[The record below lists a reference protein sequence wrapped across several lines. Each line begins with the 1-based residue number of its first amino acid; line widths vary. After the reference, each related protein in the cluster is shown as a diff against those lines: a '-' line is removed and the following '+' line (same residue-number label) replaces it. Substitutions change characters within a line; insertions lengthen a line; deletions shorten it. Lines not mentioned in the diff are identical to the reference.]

1 MSEKKTISKS
11 VRLSREVY
19 VMIERAPG
27 SNFSEKLEQTV
38 RFCYESLA
46 KKAEKLAYLEEVI
59 QRRSDQCRKYRDF
72 DWNLE
77 QISQQIAACSK
88 EAQELQQRFQQC
100 DELIRQEIRHTA
112 DYVSALIDSEKENDE
127 QRKER

>member
-59 QRRSDQCRKYRDF
+59 QRRSDQCGKYQDF

-88 EAQELQQRFQQC
+88 EAQELQQRFQ
-100 DELIRQEIRHTA
+100 
-112 DYVSALIDSEKENDE
+112 
-127 QRKER
+127 

>member
-59 QRRSDQCRKYRDF
+59 QRRSDQCGKYQDF

-88 EAQELQQRFQQC
+88 EAQELQQSFQQC

-127 QRKER
+127 QGKEH